1 MTSWFSQSQLPARL
15 NSAKSVMQGGA
26 KSPLPTQT
34 PVADAAEAEAEAS
47 EVEVEAAAEAVAV
60 AEDAAGEVA
69 AEAVAEAEG
78 GGKSEKITQLTLP
91 TIRSLL
97 ARITHKSN
105 AISAKSGGTSLRI
118 ALSRIGKLG
127 DL

>member
-1 MTSWFSQSQLPARL
+1 MTSWFSQSQSPARL

-34 PVADAAEAEAEAS
+34 PVVDAAEAEANEA
-47 EVEVEAAAEAVAV
+47 EVEAAAGAVAV
-60 AEDAAGEVA
+60 VEDAAGEVA

-127 DL
+127 NL